1 MPTYAQQ
8 DVSVGC
14 FPFLGGA
21 IAEGM
26 FSYLLPSRVK
36 LDFETSSAS
45 VNNSLIYL
53 LQHMASFTV
62 PKPVV
67 PQPAILLTL
76 LLTVAQEAFPY
87 KRFPSK
93 TTFLNFLGYF
103 LKEALVSLKLKR
115 KRYWSVYLCLVTYWQ
130 CKLIQWPQE
139 RLEVKK

>member
-1 MPTYAQQ
+1 M
-8 DVSVGC
+8 
-14 FPFLGGA
+14 
-21 IAEGM
+21 
-26 FSYLLPSRVK
+26 K

-67 PQPAILLTL
+67 PQPDILLTL
-76 LLTVAQEAFPY
+76 LLTVAQEVFPY

-130 CKLIQWPQE
+130 CKLIQWPQK